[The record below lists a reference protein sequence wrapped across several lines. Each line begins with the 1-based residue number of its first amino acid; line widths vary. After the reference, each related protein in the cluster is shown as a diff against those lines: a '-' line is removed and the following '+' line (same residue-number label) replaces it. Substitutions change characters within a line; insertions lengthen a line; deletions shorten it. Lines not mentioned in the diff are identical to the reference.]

1 MVHPFNIL
9 EDPFKTIWYSKTDAS
24 IFKMNYSFFVWSSE
38 DHFIQFVIELPSMV
52 GGNFPPLPPRG
63 LDFEGVSVLH
73 GPVFRRGGKGF
84 SVAG

>member
-9 EDPFKTIWYSKTDAS
+9 EDPFKKIGTIDAS
-24 IFKMNYSFFVWSSE
+24 IFKIDCSFLFWSLE
-38 DHFIQFVIELPSMV
+38 DQFMQFFIELPSMV

-73 GPVFRRGGKGF
+73 GPLKR
-84 SVAG
+84 